1 MEQGNRLAVRYSFSN
16 NTALNANATGNALSD
31 TTISAVSNN
40 GTERDRTNT
49 VVGEFTSAVRANM
62 LLEVRGT
69 ASARAA
75 AARREYADA
84 AHHRNGRQRRHRQLP
99 RPEHPAR
106 LARAARYER
115 HVGHREPLG
124 EIRSRYNHVD
134 ASQLFGFD
142 QFSTYQIFGTS
153 QAMLEI
159 LSVGGPTANR
169 FDAPRAVA
177 QLRRQIGNLSTE
189 LATDEFALFAQDN
202 WRLTPTFTFN
212 YGLRWEGTFNP
223 TPQADNSAIL
233 SQRTA

>member
-62 LLEVRGT
+62 LLEVRN
-69 ASARAA
+69 SIARAA

-124 EIRSRYNHVD
+124 EIRSRHNHVD

-202 WRLTPTFTFN
+202 GRLTPTFTFN
-212 YGLRWEGTFNP
+212 YGSAGKWTNP